1 MKKRDASSKIAAT
14 KIVKSNGNVTIT
26 AWSLRKSTTVRTTAA
41 RTALLVCK
49 KIKFKKKKWP
59 AKLTRSSGR

>member
-1 MKKRDASSKIAAT
+1 MKKRDASSKIAAA
-14 KIVKSNGNVTIT
+14 KIVKSNGKVKIT

-49 KIKFKKKKWP
+49 KIKLKKKK
-59 AKLTRSSGR
+59 